1 MATAN
6 SGFNED
12 KKRASPGKDF
22 LHRGRNRSYTEGSVT
37 GLQLNQRKDQTSR
50 RKTL

>member
-22 LHRGRNRSYTEGSVT
+22 LHRGET
-37 GLQLNQRKDQTSR
+37 DH
-50 RKTL
+50 TLEEA